1 MWESH
6 FLNHLIVFRTRV
18 ISWTAIVAAFV
29 PHQLSVGIALSATE
43 NGAQRAVVGGWQVA
57 GNELRVSVQ
66 RLYVC
71 CGLTAFNVSAGVP
84 CPTDPLAAVRV

>member
-1 MWESH
+1 
-6 FLNHLIVFRTRV
+6 
-18 ISWTAIVAAFV
+18 
-29 PHQLSVGIALSATE
+29 
-43 NGAQRAVVGGWQVA
+43 VA